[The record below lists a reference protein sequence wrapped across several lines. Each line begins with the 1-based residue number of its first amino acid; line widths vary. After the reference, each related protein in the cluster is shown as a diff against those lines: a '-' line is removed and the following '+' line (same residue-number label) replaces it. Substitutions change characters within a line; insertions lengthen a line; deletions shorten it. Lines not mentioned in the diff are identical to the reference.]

1 VAPQAHC
8 QRANCHRERPG
19 MPTSGRRRCRK
30 PGGSQCGGLRFWH
43 PVCCSVVLC
52 LWISVCFDRLVF
64 ALGGSSPL
72 APLPLLSVLWQGR
85 SRDRRRRGVEGPRGT
100 VDGSKRECA
109 AQSSLPSFFKTSAPL
124 GFWEDLR
131 DAGKP
136 PPQAA
141 CRFCGE
147 RGDTETLQLSG
158 ETPRDL
164 GTSDCLSAL
173 KSITNPWKMKLLQ
186 TVASQDASSVTTT
199 PPKPRAFCAWHNG
212 KCVTY

>member
-1 VAPQAHC
+1 MAPQAHC

-100 VDGSKRECA
+100 VRVRSAIFPSKLRES
-109 AQSSLPSFFKTSAPL
+109 AQRNLPF
-124 GFWEDLR
+124 
-131 DAGKP
+131 
-136 PPQAA
+136 Q
-141 CRFCGE
+141 
-147 RGDTETLQLSG
+147 
-158 ETPRDL
+158 
-164 GTSDCLSAL
+164 
-173 KSITNPWKMKLLQ
+173 
-186 TVASQDASSVTTT
+186 ASS
-199 PPKPRAFCAWHNG
+199 KPLRRLVFGRTSGTRESRRRRQPAGFVGSGGILKRCN
-212 KCVTY
+212 